1 MNLWFGT
8 VFFGKSRIYLRQKT
22 YHFFFL
28 LLMVEKK
35 LLTLAKYTERYHRNT
50 RINCIFVFVPAIM
63 SLAPAIIAL
72 NTTIWT
78 NLCHS
83 MYNEVRWLW
92 HYTTKII
99 NYWCLIFGWV
109 GKFDC
114 WIQLFFSLEF
124 HFNGHSSHAHE
135 CKEIPLKC
143 K

>member
-8 VFFGKSRIYLRQKT
+8 IFWASHEFIYDKR
-22 YHFFFL
+22 HIIFFL

-83 MYNEVRWLW
+83 MFNEVRSLW

-124 HFNGHSSHAHE
+124 NFNGHSSHAHE

>member
-8 VFFGKSRIYLRQKT
+8 FFFGKSRIYLRQKT
-22 YHFFFL
+22 YHFFSSCWWSK
-28 LLMVEKK
+28 KK

-50 RINCIFVFVPAIM
+50 RINCIFVLVPAIM

-72 NTTIWT
+72 NTTIW
-78 NLCHS
+78 HS

-124 HFNGHSSHAHE
+124 HLNGHSSHTHE